1 MGVNNVRKSP
11 KCLGLLFQCCYL
23 HWKEQFQFS
32 VIDFSVMMFSIT
44 ILSFSVQL
52 NVFLDSETGEVYRTI
67 HFDMFLKIVG
77 TWIQLAA
84 VVQ

>member
-1 MGVNNVRKSP
+1 M
-11 KCLGLLFQCCYL
+11 
-23 HWKEQFQFS
+23 
-32 VIDFSVMMFSIT
+32 IDFSVMMFSIT

-52 NVFLDSETGEVYRTI
+52 NVLLDSETGEVYRTI